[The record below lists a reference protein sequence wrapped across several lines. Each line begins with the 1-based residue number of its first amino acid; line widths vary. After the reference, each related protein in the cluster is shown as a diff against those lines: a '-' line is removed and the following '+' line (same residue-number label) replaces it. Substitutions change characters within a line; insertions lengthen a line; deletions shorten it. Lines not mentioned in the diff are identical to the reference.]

1 MVEAA
6 QPQSEAPARTE
17 IQAEAPPESAPTVE
31 AQRVADAPP
40 EEVKKSQAQVPQSAP
55 AGSAEK
61 TVQAERRRWPR
72 LDVRRNKMVV
82 AWQSGTERQVSYV
95 ASVGI
100 NGLFVLT
107 KASPPTGTQVK
118 LLIETPAGDVRA
130 RAIVRRVIPG
140 EGMGL
145 SYVSM
150 DYTDRARLYQLFKS
164 VVK

>member
-1 MVEAA
+1 VERAD
-6 QPQSEAPARTE
+6 R
-17 IQAEAPPESAPTVE
+17 IQAGT
-31 AQRVADAPP
+31 AQQN
-40 EEVKKSQAQVPQSAP
+40 QAQSAESAP
-55 AGSAEK
+55 AGSVEK
-61 TVQAERRRWPR
+61 AVQAERRRWPR
-72 LDVRRNKMVV
+72 LDVRRSKMVV
-82 AWQSGTERQVSYV
+82 AWQSGTQRQVSYV

-100 NGLFVLT
+100 SGLFVLT
-107 KASPPTGTQVK
+107 KAPPPPGTQVK

-145 SYVSM
+145 SYLSM

>member
-1 MVEAA
+1 
-6 QPQSEAPARTE
+6 
-17 IQAEAPPESAPTVE
+17 
-31 AQRVADAPP
+31 
-40 EEVKKSQAQVPQSAP
+40 
-55 AGSAEK
+55 
-61 TVQAERRRWPR
+61 
-72 LDVRRNKMVV
+72 MVV
-82 AWQSGTERQVSYV
+82 AWQSGTQRQVSYV

-100 NGLFVLT
+100 SGLFVLT
-107 KASPPTGTQVK
+107 KAPPPPGTQVK

-145 SYVSM
+145 SYLSM